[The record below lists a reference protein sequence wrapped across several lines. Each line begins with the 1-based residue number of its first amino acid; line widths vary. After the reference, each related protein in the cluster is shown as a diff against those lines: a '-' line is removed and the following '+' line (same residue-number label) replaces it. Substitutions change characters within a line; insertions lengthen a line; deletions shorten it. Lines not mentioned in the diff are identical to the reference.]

1 MRRQKSEELKKERR
15 DRIKQFLKDMIAP
28 TIFVIIVVFVLYKM
42 ATYERPADEND
53 IPATYGFDGN
63 TDPIVLENN
72 FLRLDM
78 DPETTLFTVLHKE
91 TGKVWNSNPD
101 ISIETAALQEEKNR
115 LQSLLYITASEQTG
129 KILDYD
135 SFSKSI
141 NNQIYKI
148 ERKSDT
154 EVVIHFSIGNVEK
167 TYMIPPVAREQE
179 FLDYVQALTDLGDT
193 AAAKEVKNRYKKWD
207 KDKLSKA
214 DKENFDA
221 IAERYPLVNEEV
233 IYTLRDGLNTVT
245 MNKLLVAFESIG
257 YDQAKYEEDLAL
269 DTQEKTSDKPVFNLD
284 LCLKLDG
291 DQLVV
296 SVPFNSIQ
304 NPKKYPITK
313 LTLLPFFGAG
323 SKAEEGFMLVPEG
336 GGGIINF
343 NNMKTTLQAYSS
355 RVYGWDLCLIRD
367 SVVHDPITNFGVFG
381 ISKGDASF
389 ICIPGDGSSYATI
402 QADISGKTNSFNY
415 VNAVYDLYQREQFD
429 VGSISSSDIF
439 KYIDQLPQDEKIEQ
453 RYIFVDSGSYVDMAK
468 EYETYLKKTYG
479 EKYFEMKKDTEAP
492 VNVEVI
498 GAVDKTEQILGI
510 PVSRPLEL
518 TSFDEA
524 GEIADELKANG
535 FNNVN
540 IRYTGWCN
548 GGVNQT
554 VLSKA
559 KPIGKLGGKSDL
571 KALSSKLSGMGY
583 KLALNGITTLALDS
597 NIFDGFFSF
606 TDAAKNISEERME
619 LHKYS
624 SVTYALREGSETFYL
639 LHTKLIMEYAENLRE
654 AADDFGAGVAFEDI
668 GKEIPSDFYVDDYHS
683 RENVRKLHMELL
695 KKYNDEGKYTVVEA
709 GNEYAIPYVDMVVDM
724 DLSGSNY
731 TIIDYNI
738 PFLELAIHGY
748 VNYTGESLNICG
760 DQGEELLYSA
770 AYGAGLSFTVMKESA
785 FAIQDTLYTHFY
797 GCDYD
802 KWSHNMID
810 IYTRYN
816 KELGHI
822 FNQKMT
828 DHKYLAPGVSVTTY
842 ADGTKVY
849 VNFNYAGYNEGGVSI
864 PARDYKVVR

>member
-42 ATYERPADEND
+42 ATYERPAEEND

-72 FLRLDM
+72 FLKLDM
-78 DPETTLFTVLHKE
+78 NPETTQFTVLHKE
-91 TGKVWNSNPD
+91 TGRVWNSNPD
-101 ISIETAALQEEKNR
+101 ISIETSALQEEKNR
-115 LQSLLYITASEQTG
+115 LQSLLYIQASEQTG

-167 TYMIPPVAREQE
+167 TYMIPPVAREEE
-179 FLDYVQALTDLGDT
+179 FLGYVQALTDLGDS

-221 IAERYPLVNEEV
+221 IAERYPLVKEEV
-233 IYTLRDGLNTVT
+233 IYTLRDGLNPVT
-245 MNKLLVAFESIG
+245 MNKLLAAFESIG

-313 LTLLPFFGAG
+313 LTL
-323 SKAEEGFMLVPEG
+323 
-336 GGGIINF
+336 
-343 NNMKTTLQAYSS
+343 
-355 RVYGWDLCLIRD
+355 R
-367 SVVHDPITNFGVFG
+367 VFG

-554 VLSKA
+554 VLSSA

-639 LHTKLIMEYAENLRE
+639 LHTKLIMEYADNLRE

-668 GKEIPSDFYVDDYHS
+668 GKDIPSDFYEDDYHS

-785 FAIQDTLYTHFY
+785 FALQDTLYTHFY